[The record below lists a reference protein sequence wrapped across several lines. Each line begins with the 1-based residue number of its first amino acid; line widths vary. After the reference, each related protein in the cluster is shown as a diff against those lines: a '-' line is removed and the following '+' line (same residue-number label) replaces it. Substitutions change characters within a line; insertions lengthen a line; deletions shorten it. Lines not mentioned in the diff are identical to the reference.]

1 MSDGEEMDQG
11 KKCKQAQKQNPK
23 VDSFGDKTILHHAR
37 VKMKTSPFLSVCV
50 CLSLCVY
57 DVAHEVC
64 VADVLGWENREKN
77 DGKGEG
83 GIGCLAWSTCLLPCP
98 LPHAVYPVT
107 DVV

>member
-64 VADVLGWENREKN
+64 VADVLGWENRAKMMAKV
-77 DGKGEG
+77 KGASDVWHG
-83 GIGCLAWSTCLLPCP
+83 QHACCLAPSPTL
-98 LPHAVYPVT
+98 YIR
-107 DVV
+107 